1 MLIHGLSTPAL
12 QGHSGCVKSLNLLLV
27 IEWAAA
33 DVPAAEQSWEGV
45 EEVGGGL
52 KLPVSPMCSWLP
64 KQRLDEWTE
73 PEWMLG
79 GV

>member
-1 MLIHGLSTPAL
+1 MTLSSPGELLTGSLLVP
-12 QGHSGCVKSLNLLLV
+12 QGHSGCVNSLNLLLV

-64 KQRLDEWTE
+64 KQRLDEWT
-73 PEWMLG
+73 
-79 GV
+79 VA